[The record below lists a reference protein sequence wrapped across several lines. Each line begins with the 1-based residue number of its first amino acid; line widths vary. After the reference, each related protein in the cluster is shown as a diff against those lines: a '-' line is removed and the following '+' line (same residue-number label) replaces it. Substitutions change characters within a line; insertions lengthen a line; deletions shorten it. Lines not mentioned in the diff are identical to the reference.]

1 LLGRPWQFDL
11 DATHGGRS
19 NNYLFVHKGV
29 HHVLKPMPDS
39 AIKAEVF
46 ATSKVKKKAATIA
59 TKPQTA
65 LVHEVQNDVT
75 VPSPKT
81 VSVHSVSDSTIAA
94 RVFEDDQILPFS
106 KSELKCKGRLEN
118 LSIQFGSFS
127 HISRHDTLPSE
138 NMHAARKV
146 EVLVASIDNDSS
158 KELIEPKTFFNG
170 GTDDVAIN
178 SAIAISEN
186 SCTNTNILAG
196 TSVKLR
202 GSRLG
207 CPAADMKG
215 NGPSMADA
223 TKCTSTNNC
232 ANSRINE
239 AIDNNSKLRTALLQ
253 GGENDEPMAGQNNS
267 GSNSLD
273 EKNDSIISSNIIFRG
288 SVLRQIEEKRKPR
301 KYIYIG
307 SMHVDVT

>member
-1 LLGRPWQFDL
+1 MQG
-11 DATHGGRS
+11 S
-19 NNYLFVHKGV
+19 
-29 HHVLKPMPDS
+29 
-39 AIKAEVF
+39 
-46 ATSKVKKKAATIA
+46 
-59 TKPQTA
+59 
-65 LVHEVQNDVT
+65 
-75 VPSPKT
+75 
-81 VSVHSVSDSTIAA
+81 
-94 RVFEDDQILPFS
+94 PFS

-146 EVLVASIDNDSS
+146 EVLVTSIDNDSPM
-158 KELIEPKTFFNG
+158 ELTEPKTFFNG
-170 GTDDVAIN
+170 GTDDVAKN
-178 SAIAISEN
+178 SAIAILEN

-215 NGPSMADA
+215 NGPSMVNA

-232 ANSRINE
+232 ANSWINE
-239 AIDNNSKLRTALLQ
+239 AIDNNSKPRTSLLQ